1 MDFDNVSSG
10 DCMHAVS
17 IQVADDV
24 RNHLKDLY
32 SGLYARSEALPDG
45 LPNVVLA
52 GLTLVWLESVYN
64 VFGSASYESAVSLLK
79 QIRTENKTVRT
90 GMRHAAH
97 DFLRR
102 SGWARRTK

>member
-1 MDFDNVSSG
+1 MDFADVKSD
-10 DCMHAVS
+10 DCMHAVTLD
-17 IQVADDV
+17 VANAV
-24 RNHLKDLY
+24 QARVKELY
-32 SGLYARSEALPDG
+32 QGLYERSEALPDG

-52 GLTLVWLESVYN
+52 GLTLSWLECVYN

-79 QIRTENKTVRT
+79 QIHPSEKGVRS

-102 SGWARRTK
+102 SGWNRRTK